1 MTDQPTTNPTAT
13 PEPTVDATEDNNRR
27 PEIIAAMLEVRRVR
41 ERIRSEYREVQAG
54 FKAKLRLL
62 DATLAGL
69 FDCLDEAESG
79 QLNLFDV
86 DFAMPP
92 DVERL
97 LKNE

>member
-1 MTDQPTTNPTAT
+1 MSEQPTTNTTAT
-13 PEPTVDATEDNNRR
+13 PELTVAKSQDDNRR

-41 ERIRSEYREVQAG
+41 ERIRSEYREMQAG

-79 QLNLFDV
+79 QMNLFDV
-86 DFAMPP
+86 DFALP
-92 DVERL
+92 DDVAKL